1 MTDLNFCPR
10 CAHALED
17 QMKFGRLRRV
27 CPSCGFIFFRD
38 PKVAAAVLAEREGQ
52 VVLVKRA
59 IDPRQG
65 DWALPAGFVE
75 IDETPIEAAER
86 ECTEETGLTVK
97 ATEILGVFHGRDN
110 PNSPVILIVYWA
122 KITGGELKAD
132 DDVDEARLFKPHE
145 IPKNL
150 AFESTQVALAKWQLL
165 LSHRRKI
172 ERGRHGRGPLAE
184 TG

>member
-1 MTDLNFCPR
+1 M
-10 CAHALED
+10 
-17 QMKFGRLRRV
+17 
-27 CPSCGFIFFRD
+27 
-38 PKVAAAVLAEREGQ
+38 
-52 VVLVKRA
+52 
-59 IDPRQG
+59 
-65 DWALPAGFVE
+65 
-75 IDETPIEAAER
+75 R
-86 ECTEETGLTVK
+86 ECLEETGCV
-97 ATEILGVFHGRDN
+97 AQVHDVLGVFHGRDN
-110 PNSPVILIVYWA
+110 PSSPVILIVYWA

-150 AFESTQVALAKWQLL
+150 AFESTQVALARWQLL